1 MVNFIILNFYLFS
14 LIIYLFRYNTN
25 IKRHF
30 LTYVNACVQQQTNEE
45 DGISIN
51 EAKKNLDSEKM
62 LEFTQFRN
70 F

>member
-1 MVNFIILNFYLFS
+1 MFS
-14 LIIYLFRYNTN
+14 
-25 IKRHF
+25 
-30 LTYVNACVQQQTNEE
+30 EE